1 MRCSCSALRGDYTT
15 ADAFA
20 RCLFTGTSADMAAGA
35 AALASLGIGHVA
47 LRLGDT
53 GSKSTS
59 PALSA

>member
-1 MRCSCSALRGDYTT
+1 MADTSAR
-15 ADAFA
+15 
-20 RCLFTGTSADMAAGA
+20 RLFTGTSADMAAG

-53 GSKSTS
+53 RCRSAS